1 MAKTKTGSRKRG
13 TKAKAADTSPTGDID
28 LPRAVAGELVAPTR
42 IAMLRIGKGT
52 NPPRHLRG
60 FRSPEPLPHR
70 GERETIAAAVLAV
83 FNAEKRPGWRFID
96 FHLNDLDRELPGF
109 AGAKDRRKLELAE
122 AGVFEVRRIAN
133 QSRRAL
139 DPTYLG
145 DAIDPKVALEE
156 QAETP
161 GGMLM
166 PFEWIIALSPDVEK
180 AVAAMPPADRQD
192 LEAVAAVVAATASP
206 APTIAGANKPAVE
219 VNLAKLLR
227 YLAQSVEGIRVMPST
242 AEDDLRM
249 DKTSLQRA
257 ARLGRERGLI
267 ERSTRSEGKRSGMAI
282 TAAGR
287 AAAGL

>member
-1 MAKTKTGSRKRG
+1 MAKTKTGSRRRA
-13 TKAKAADTSPTGDID
+13 TKAANTSPAGDID
-28 LPRAVAGELVAPTR
+28 LPKTVAGELVAPART
-42 IAMLRIGKGT
+42 AMLGIGKV
-52 NPPRHLRG
+52 PIPSQPLRAS
-60 FRSPEPLPHR
+60 RARDLPAPR

-83 FNAEKRPGWRFID
+83 FNAERRIGERFID
-96 FHLNDLDRELPGF
+96 FHLNALDRELPGF

-156 QAETP
+156 QAKTP

-180 AVAAMPPADRQD
+180 AVAAMPTADRQD

-227 YLAQSVEGIRVMPST
+227 YLAQSVKGIRVMPST

-257 ARLGRERGLI
+257 AKLGRERGLI